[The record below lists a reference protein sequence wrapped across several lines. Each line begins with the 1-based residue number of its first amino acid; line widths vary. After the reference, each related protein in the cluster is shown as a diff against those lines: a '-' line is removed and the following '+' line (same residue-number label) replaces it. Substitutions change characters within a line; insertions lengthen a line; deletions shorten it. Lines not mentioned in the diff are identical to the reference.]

1 MLATPALYGK
11 NGLRCLSCCRAAL
24 WLWRPLEALIAKN
37 DAYNLQSFPV
47 LPWFFLP
54 ICWQFFFELCK
65 GVDHDPLIHWHL
77 SHLISTPK
85 KSQRFGA
92 SAAGVE
98 SKECH
103 EHLAKLGGIEVLV
116 NQLDSWSGDLKVADP
131 AASEW
136 CISWIYA
143 IRPKFLEDFF
153 LFLGKKSK
161 DWGLRVLF
169 PISSLIVIYL

>member
-1 MLATPALYGK
+1 MGKMACGVCLVAGQLFDFEGHWRPWSLKMMLTIYNHFQFFLGFFFRSV
-11 NGLRCLSCCRAAL
+11 GSLVVLLCLSS
-24 WLWRPLEALIAKN
+24 AKGLTMIHRSI
-37 DAYNLQSFPV
+37 DIWV
-47 LPWFFLP
+47 TWFLP
-54 ICWQFFFELCK
+54 K
-65 GVDHDPLIHWHL
+65 
-77 SHLISTPK
+77 SKISEIWRET
-85 KSQRFGA
+85 
-92 SAAGVE
+92 AAGVE

-161 DWGLRVLF
+161 YWGLRVLF